1 MSSPFDRPF
10 DRITRLLARHTTRRT
25 VVKAGVA
32 SAATGALVPASLH
45 AEEPST
51 AAATPAASPI
61 TDDAT
66 GTASFLFVQ
75 AASGGTFVRNP
86 AATPRAGGDGPAYVL
101 TLEGHTG
108 GTIYFSDRPERI
120 VGQAPT
126 DRVIAGL
133 GFSPSNPPNAAI
145 VTQTDAGDDVLVVEL
160 LNPAY
165 DAAHG
170 TLTYGANVLG
180 AYTGDGLAF
189 QAARQGD
196 ASLPQTLGA
205 VSLFIDDCPDLSDCI
220 VTGGPVYSAKVIGPI
235 PDGPY
240 GQCWHWKDLDCKPC
254 DGHDD
259 SYFADLCNQSY
270 SECNNECGAG

>member
-1 MSSPFDRPF
+1 MPPVSSPSDRPF
-10 DRITRLLARHTTRRT
+10 GRITRLLARHTTRRT

-32 SAATGALVPASLH
+32 STATAALAPAALH

-51 AAATPAASPI
+51 AATPAASSAN
-61 TDDAT
+61 D
-66 GTASFLFVQ
+66 ASFLFVQ
-75 AASGGTFVRNP
+75 AASGGAFVRNP

-108 GTIYFSDRPERI
+108 GTVYFSDRPERI

-126 DRVIAGL
+126 DQFIAGL

-160 LNPAY
+160 LNPDY

-189 QAARQGD
+189 QAARQQD
-196 ASLPQTLGA
+196 ASLPQALGA
-205 VSLFIDDCPDLSDCI
+205 VSLFIDDCPDLSNCI
-220 VTGGPVYSAKVIGPI
+220 VTGGAVYSAKVIGPI
-235 PDGPY
+235 PGGPY

-259 SYFADLCNQSY
+259 NAFADLCNQSY